1 VTAGALALLA
11 PSPGPVTT
19 TAAAVPP
26 AVVGRTVPVVD
37 VGTAPVP
44 VAAPIRVRLPSL
56 GVDSTLAR
64 LGVDASGALVPPSDF
79 DEAGWFAEGPAPGD
93 VGPAVIAGHV
103 DSRTGPAI
111 FFRLRDIAV
120 GDPVLVGRSDGT
132 TAHFTVTRV
141 ARHPKDAFPTA
152 EVYGPTPDAQLRLIT
167 CGGDFDRAERSYL
180 DNVIVYATLTG

>member
-1 VTAGALALLA
+1 MTAGALALLA
-11 PSPGPVTT
+11 PSPGPDTA

-37 VGTAPVP
+37 VGAAPVP
-44 VAAPIRVRLPSL
+44 VAAPTRVRLPSL

-120 GDPVLVGRSDGT
+120 GDPVPGR
-132 TAHFTVTRV
+132 
-141 ARHPKDAFPTA
+141 P
-152 EVYGPTPDAQLRLIT
+152 Q
-167 CGGDFDRAERSYL
+167 
-180 DNVIVYATLTG
+180 